1 MPPPF
6 LIWALRSLLL
16 GLAYALISVLALRLA
31 LPPNYATP
39 LYPSAGLALAALLCW
54 GWRMVPAVVL
64 GSFAANVLLAMERGH
79 PSLLGPALIGVGA
92 GLQAWV
98 GAWAVQRLRGADA
111 QALSLTEP
119 RDLALFYALGAGLS
133 CLISPSMGAAA
144 LWLNGA
150 ATLAQLPST
159 WGHWWVGDT
168 LGVLIGAPIT
178 LTLIGQPRATWAPR
192 RISVALPMLAA
203 TLLMVLATSQVIS
216 WETQGQRQAF
226 ERDALAAANALET
239 ALQEPLQALAA
250 NQVLFSIYP
259 NLNRRE
265 FERGSVARLATGSR
279 LLALGWAAR
288 VGPSELA
295 AFDAAARRDGLAD
308 YRVHERQ
315 RAGDLRIATDEDK
328 LAIRLIEP
336 LQRNA
341 SALGV
346 NIRAIPQARPA
357 LDHAARTGLPAA
369 TAGFRLSQDSAD
381 NTGVV
386 LYQAVYAGEPGEP
399 GNQALRQQ
407 ALRGM
412 VFATIRPDQ
421 VLDTVVRASAPYLAF
436 CLVDTDPHTA
446 RPLLAGKPGCA
457 AQTLPPL
464 SRVHKLQFSG
474 RAWELRAWAASPMP
488 SHDGMGSL
496 LFAVVGLIST
506 ALLGALLLTVTG
518 RAKRIADLVTERT
531 AELRREVQERER
543 AAEALHASEERFRNI
558 FEHAAVGLV
567 FTDLR
572 GVPQQVNPYFCRLVG
587 FSSAELMQRSSIAI
601 THPDDRAEDLRLGR
615 SLLRGEIDSY
625 RRNKRYI
632 TKFGQIVQVRAL
644 VSMQRDARGEPFRL
658 VGVVEDVTDQL
669 RLRELERARSA
680 AEAANQAKNEF
691 LSRIS
696 HELRTPLNAMLGFTQ
711 LLELGGEQQLSEQQR
726 GWLAQIRAAG
736 WHLLEMIN
744 ETLDWSRIE
753 TGALKL
759 ELAPQALEPLLASTW
774 AMLEADAAKRGIAY
788 SVELAAD
795 AQQVYADATRLK
807 QVFTNLLSNAVKYNH
822 PQGQVRVSSRALGD
836 ERIEITVADTGL
848 GLSEAQQAQLFQP
861 FNRLGRELSQAE
873 GTGIGLVICKRLVEA
888 MNGSLTVRSATGQGA
903 SFVLDLPASAGAMS
917 SAAD

>member
-6 LIWALRSLLL
+6 LTWALRSLALS
-16 GLAYALISVLALRLA
+16 LAYALISVLALRLA

-64 GSFAANVLLAMERGH
+64 GAFAANVLLSVERGH
-79 PSLLGPALIGVGA
+79 PSLLGPALIGIGA
-92 GLQAWV
+92 GLQAWA
-98 GAWAVQRLRGADA
+98 GAWLVQRLRGDG
-111 QALSLTEP
+111 QQDLTLTEP
-119 RDLALFYALGAGLS
+119 RELALFYALGAGFS

-150 ATLAQLPST
+150 ATLAQLPSN

-192 RISVALPMLAA
+192 RVSVALPMLAA
-203 TLLMVLATSQVIS
+203 TLLMVLATAQVIA

-226 ERDALAAANALET
+226 ERDALATTNALET

-259 NLNRRE
+259 GLNRRE
-265 FERGSVARLATGSR
+265 FERGSVARLVNGSR

-288 VGPSELA
+288 VGSGEA
-295 AFDAAARRDGLAD
+295 AGVEQAARRDGLAD
-308 YRVHERQ
+308 FRVHERQ
-315 RAGDLRIATDEDK
+315 RPGDLSPGPTEDR

-346 NIRAIPQARPA
+346 NIRAIPQSLPA
-357 LDHAARTGLPAA
+357 LEHTVRTGLPAA
-369 TAGFRLSQDSAD
+369 TAGFRLSQDSGD

-386 LYQAVYAGEPGEP
+386 LYQAVYAGEPGTESE
-399 GNQALRQQ
+399 RQQ
-407 ALRGM
+407 ALRGV

-421 VLDTVVRASAPYLAF
+421 VLEPVVRASASYLAF
-436 CLVDTDPHTA
+436 CLVDTDPHA
-446 RPLLAGKPGCA
+446 SRPVLAGPAGCEAQPLPG
-457 AQTLPPL
+457 L
-464 SRVHKLQFSG
+464 SRVHKLQYSG
-474 RAWELRAWAASPMP
+474 RTWELRTWAAGAMP

-531 AELRREVQERER
+531 AELSREVQERER
-543 AAEALHASEERFRNI
+543 AAQALHASEERFRNI

-587 FSSAELMQRSSIAI
+587 YSSAELMQRSSISI

-625 RRNKRYI
+625 RRDKRYI

-736 WHLLEMIN
+736 WHLLELIN

-774 AMLEADAAKRGIAY
+774 AMLEADAAKRGIEF

-795 AQQVYADATRLK
+795 AKQVIADATRLK

-822 PQGQVRVSSRALGD
+822 PQGQVRVSSRALDDG
-836 ERIEITVADTGL
+836 RVEITVADTGL

-888 MNGSLTVRSATGQGA
+888 MQGSLTVHSAAGEG
-903 SFVLDLPASAGAMS
+903 SRFVLDLPAGADAMS